1 MSSYTLSPKSS
12 DESLRSA
19 VSDISSPD
27 KLAPALTGPM
37 VWKGEELDAAR
48 YIIELSPREV
58 QDIRAAVIKVKSIF
72 ANPRVSSRTDRG

>member
-19 VSDISSPD
+19 ASDVSSPD
-27 KLAPALTGPM
+27 KLAPALKGPM